1 MQFRLD
7 RYIYANCHSG
17 IKTRKP
23 LPVSCARASKLLQT
37 AIMGTRKLPLAAQP
51 AAILYAM
58 SCSFSV
64 AQLMPE
70 HPEFTMASNSSGDY
84 IARDEHLGQNTKQ
97 LPCRTEQLEPA
108 HPWL

>member
-7 RYIYANCHSG
+7 RYIHANCHSG

-70 HPEFTMASNSSGDY
+70 HPEFSMASNSSGD
-84 IARDEHLGQNTKQ
+84 
-97 LPCRTEQLEPA
+97 
-108 HPWL
+108 